1 MNTPATSDRAAS
13 SAPWWAGA
21 LAGLLATAAGV
32 GVATGIAAVLKG
44 VPSPIV
50 SVGNQA
56 IDQAPPFLKEFAVK
70 NFGTNDKP
78 ILIGGVVAT
87 LAVIVIVAGI
97 IGRTKPRFAF
107 GVIALV
113 GLVAVG
119 AAAIDRTATANRA
132 VTMIPALLALVI
144 TLAAMYCFLDSLSLN
159 SRRSAPL
166 SNSERNGDELP
177 PGFNRRRFLQ
187 AALGTGA
194 LIVVGGAVG
203 KLFGNAAAAASR
215 AGIKIRRPAD
225 AVAAIPSGTEVDLKG
240 IKPYITPNR
249 DFYRVDTA
257 LTIPDVPAEGWSLRV
272 HGMVDKELNLSFRDL
287 MDMALVERRITL
299 TCVSNEVGGPYV
311 GNATWIGVPIKDIL
325 ELAGVKGGADAIKT
339 TSADDWT
346 CGTPLQ
352 AVTDERNAIIAI
364 GMNGEPLP
372 LAHGFPARMLVPGL
386 YGYVSATKWLID
398 LEVTKFSDFK
408 AYWTTRDYDAEAPI
422 KMSSRID
429 VPRSFASVSKN
440 SVRIGGSAWAQ
451 ATGVKRVE
459 IKIDEGAWTDADLGT
474 EDTIE
479 TWRQWSYTWDQATT
493 GRHTATVRATD
504 ANGKTQTSER
514 ARIRPN
520 GTTGWHS
527 VQFTVT

>member
-1 MNTPATSDRAAS
+1 MNTSETPTGAPIGR
-13 SAPWWAGA
+13 APWWAGA

-32 GVATGIAAVLKG
+32 GVATGVAAVLKG
-44 VPSPIV
+44 VPSPIL

-56 IDQAPPFLKEFAVK
+56 VDQAPPFLKEFAVK

-87 LAVIVIVAGI
+87 LAIIVIVAGI
-97 IGRTKPRFAF
+97 IGRTKPRLAF
-107 GVIALV
+107 GVIGLV

-119 AAAIDRTATANRA
+119 AASIDRTATANRA
-132 VTMIPALLALVI
+132 VTMIPSVLALII
-144 TLAAMYCFLDSLSLN
+144 TLVALYFFLDSLRFVRKS
-159 SRRSAPL
+159 
-166 SNSERNGDELP
+166 GDELP

-215 AGIKIRRPAD
+215 AGITIRRPAN
-225 AVAAIPSGTEVDLKG
+225 AAPAIPSGTEVDLKG

-257 LTIPDVPAEGWSLRV
+257 LSIPDVPAEGWTLRV

-287 MDMALVERRITL
+287 MNMALVERRITL

-325 ELAGVKGGADAIKT
+325 EMAGVKGDADAIKT

-352 AVTDERNAIIAI
+352 AVTDKRNAIIAI

-372 LAHGFPARMLVPGL
+372 LAHGFPARMVVPGL
-386 YGYVSATKWLID
+386 YGYVSATKWLVDI
-398 LEVTKFSDFK
+398 EVTRFADFK
-408 AYWTTRDYDAEAPI
+408 AYWSTRDYSEQAPI

-429 VPRSFASVSKN
+429 VPRSFASVPKN

-451 ATGVKRVE
+451 ATGIKRVE
-459 IKIDEGAWTDADLGT
+459 IKIDNGDWVDADLGT
-474 EDTIE
+474 EDNIE

-504 ANGKTQTSER
+504 ADGKTQTSER

>member
-1 MNTPATSDRAAS
+1 MTHVNTSAETAK
-13 SAPWWAGA
+13 APWWAGA
-21 LAGLLATAAGV
+21 LAGLLATATGV
-32 GVATGIAAVLKG
+32 SVATGIAAVLTG
-44 VPSPIV
+44 VPSPIE

-78 ILIGGVVAT
+78 ILIGGVIIT
-87 LAVIVIVAGI
+87 LAIIAAVAGI
-97 IGRTKPRFAF
+97 IGRTKPRVSFV
-107 GVIALV
+107 VIGLV

-119 AAAIDRTATANRA
+119 AAAIDRTATASRA
-132 VTMIPALLALVI
+132 LTMVPSLLALVI
-144 TLAAMYCFLDSLSLN
+144 TLGALYFFLESLSKFTLLGA
-159 SRRSAPL
+159 SRP
-166 SNSERNGDELP
+166 GDELP
-177 PGFNRRRFLQ
+177 SGFNRRRFLQ
-187 AALGTGA
+187 AVMGTGA
-194 LIVVGGAVG
+194 LIVIGGAVG

-215 AGIKIRRPAD
+215 AGITIRRPANQ
-225 AVAAIPSGTEVDLKG
+225 VPSIPSGTEIGLKG

-257 LTIPDVPAEGWSLRV
+257 LSIPDVPAEGWALRV
-272 HGMVDKELNLSFRDL
+272 HGMVDKELNLGFRDL
-287 MDMALVERRITL
+287 MKMALVERRITL
-299 TCVSNEVGGPYV
+299 TCVSNEVGGPYL
-311 GNATWIGVPIKDIL
+311 GTATWIGVPIKDVL
-325 ELAGVKGGADAIKT
+325 ALAGVKSGADAIKT

-346 CGTPLQ
+346 CGTPLK

-372 LAHGFPARMLVPGL
+372 LAHGFPARMVVPGL
-386 YGYVSATKWLID
+386 YGYVSATKWLVDI
-398 LEVTKFSDFK
+398 EVTRFSDFK
-408 AYWTTRDYDAEAPI
+408 AYWTTRDYTAEAPI

-429 VPRSFASVSKN
+429 VPRSFASVPKN

-451 ATGVKRVE
+451 TIGIKRVE
-459 IKIDEGAWTDADLGT
+459 VKIDGGSWQDAELGT